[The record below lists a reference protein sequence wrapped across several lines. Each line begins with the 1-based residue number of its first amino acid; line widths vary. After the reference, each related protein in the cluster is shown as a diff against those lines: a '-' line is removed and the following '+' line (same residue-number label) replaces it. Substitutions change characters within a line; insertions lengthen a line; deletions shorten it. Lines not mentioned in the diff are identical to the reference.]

1 MRFAYKGFDK
11 TGKAVSDT
19 LEAADR
25 HEAAEILRRRGIFVS
40 EIGEPRDL
48 AASSAAGPVRKRIT
62 GKRLE
67 QVAGFLRQL
76 AVLVSTGTPVV
87 EAIESLERQQKEGP
101 FKAMLQTLRR
111 RIEEGVQFSDAMS
124 AHPEY
129 FDGVCRSL
137 IAAGESGGKL
147 DVMLARLST
156 FTRQQV
162 KVRKNVTGA
171 MVYPC
176 LLIVVAIVVTI
187 AMLGFVLPRFE
198 GLFKTLDTPLPPT
211 TQVLMDIS
219 RLGRDYWYVVVGAAV
234 GLPVGLKLWLA
245 TSGGAQAFEQFMLT
259 APQLGRLTR
268 SYAVARFSRVL
279 GVLLDGKVAL
289 LDAIRLTR
297 QATGISKYD
306 LLLARA
312 EDAVTRG
319 ENFSVAINDP
329 SLVPPSVIE
338 AIRSGERS
346 GRISIVL
353 LTLADAMDEDNELA
367 LKTVT
372 SLLEPLILI
381 VLGLIVGSMAI
392 SMFLPL
398 FDLTAAGGHG

>member
-1 MRFAYKGFDK
+1 MKFMYKGFDRA
-11 TGKAVSDT
+11 GKPVTDSI
-19 LEAADR
+19 EAADR
-25 HEAAEILRRRGIFVS
+25 NEAAEILRRKGVFVS
-40 EIGEPRDL
+40 EIGEPREMTTSAP
-48 AASSAAGPVRKRIT
+48 AAVRKRVSA
-62 GKRLE
+62 KRLE
-67 QVAGFLRQL
+67 QVSAFLRQL
-76 AVLVSTGTPVV
+76 SVLVSTGTPIV
-87 EAIESLERQQKEGP
+87 EAIESLERQQKDGQ
-101 FKAMLQTLRR
+101 FKSMLQVLRR
-111 RIEEGVQFSDAMS
+111 RMEEGVQFSDAMA

-147 DVMLARLST
+147 DAMLTRLAT

-162 KVRKNVTGA
+162 RVRKSVTGA

-176 LLIVVAIVVTI
+176 LLIVVAIGVTV

-198 GLFKTLDTPLPPT
+198 GLFKTLDTALPPS

-219 RLGRDYWYVVVGAAV
+219 RFGREYWYAVIGAA
-234 GLPVGLKLWLA
+234 LAIPAGLKLWLSTA
-245 TSGGAQAFEQFMLT
+245 SGSQSLERIMLT
-259 APQLGRLTR
+259 APQLGKLTR
-268 SYAVARFSRVL
+268 GYAVARFSRVL

-297 QATGISKYD
+297 QATGISRYD
-306 LLLARA
+306 ALLARA

-319 ENFSVAINDP
+319 ENFSAAINDP
-329 SLVPPSVIE
+329 ALVPPSVIE

-346 GRISIVL
+346 GRVSTVL
-353 LTLADAMDEDNELA
+353 LTLAEAMDEDNELA

-372 SLLEPLILI
+372 GLLEPLILI
-381 VLGLIVGSMAI
+381 MLGLVVGGMAI

>member
-1 MRFAYKGFDK
+1 MKFVYKGFDK
-11 TGKAVSDT
+11 TGKPVADS

-25 HEAAEILRRRGIFVS
+25 NEAAEILRRRGVFVS
-40 EIGEPRDL
+40 EIGEPREL
-48 AASSAAGPVRKRIT
+48 AAGASASAARKRVS

-67 QVAGFLRQL
+67 QVSGFLRQL

-87 EAIESLERQQKEGP
+87 EAVESLERQQKDGP
-101 FKAMLQTLRR
+101 FKSMLQVLRR
-111 RIEEGVQFSDAMS
+111 RVEEGVQFSDAMA

-137 IAAGESGGKL
+137 VAAGESGGKL
-147 DVMLARLST
+147 DAMLARLST

-176 LLIVVAIVVTI
+176 LLIVVAIGVTV

-211 TQVLMDIS
+211 TQMLMDIS
-219 RLGRDYWYVVVGAAV
+219 RFGREYWYAVLGAAISI
-234 GLPVGLKLWLA
+234 PVGLKLWLS
-245 TSGGAQAFEQFMLT
+245 TQSGLHALERFMLT
-259 APQLGRLTR
+259 APQLGKLTR
-268 SYAVARFSRVL
+268 AYAVARFSRVL

-297 QATGISKYD
+297 QATGIAKYD
-306 LLLARA
+306 ALLGRA

-329 SLVPPSVIE
+329 TLVPPSVIE

-346 GRISIVL
+346 GRVSNVL

-372 SLLEPLILI
+372 GLLEPLILI
-381 VLGLIVGSMAI
+381 MLGLVVGGMAI